1 MTSEKIN
8 RLLNTAGK
16 SFFILHIE
24 DMIASFDIL
33 DTSPD
38 LKTQKIEEYYKAQNG
53 FESKDQYG
61 VRVRVN
67 AVMQIIRAGAVRKA
81 IDLINPDDVRLSV
94 EAQERM
100 KDLGQRLG

>member
-1 MTSEKIN
+1 MTPEKIN

-24 DMIASFDIL
+24 DMIASFDFL

-38 LKTQKIEEYYKAQNG
+38 FKTQKIEEYYKAQNG